1 MQPANGSFHEEADTF
16 DLTVVLGGEK
26 LAITLKDFMDW
37 AVYSKEYSAK
47 DIGDEID
54 QHMGLGDLYT
64 ALSFPLPNKQGARL
78 KHYEFGSIVKH

>member
-1 MQPANGSFHEEADTF
+1 MQPANRSFHEEADTF
-16 DLTVVLGGEK
+16 DLTVVFSGEK

-37 AVYSKEYSAK
+37 AIYSKEYSKK

-54 QHMGLGDLYT
+54 KNMDLDTIYT